1 MASFK
6 TGLDYY
12 SHYIGM
18 TKDKKLHR
26 IRFKYGSVGVD
37 VWLALLDM
45 IYGDKGYYIEYGS
58 DSEKEDV
65 VWDVL
70 AYVQGKYAPTA
81 ETVADIIEDLAAC
94 GLFSG
99 DLFKS
104 GILSSKRIQLQYYA
118 GVVERKAVEVNP
130 DYWLPTVEEMKKIS
144 GRSTILHH
152 FDNRPI
158 CEDNQPICEDNQPN
172 RKQSKVKESK
182 VKESRV
188 EESRVE
194 ESNAAPP
201 PASPATRTTLVAEYG
216 EKNVKHYEERFRK
229 WAANKGKK
237 FGENIYPIIAD
248 WMKNDGVA
256 PPSNNNSLLEQA
268 EKAGIRRYNG

>member
-26 IRFKYGSVGVD
+26 IRLKYGSVGVD

-70 AYVQGKYAPTA
+70 KYVQGKYAPTA
-81 ETVADIIEDLAAC
+81 ETVADIIEDLVAC

-118 GVVERKAVEVNP
+118 GAVERKAVEVNP

-144 GRSTILHH
+144 GRSTILRY
-152 FDNRPI
+152 F
-158 CEDNQPICEDNQPN
+158 DNQPICEDNQPN
-172 RKQSKVKESK
+172 REDNQPNKKQSKVKERK
-182 VKESRV
+182 VK
-188 EESRVE
+188 ESRVE

-201 PASPATRTTLVAEYG
+201 PALLPDRKSLVQKYG
-216 EKNVKHYEERFRK
+216 ERAVKQYELKYQDWQQRKNVYGGISYLK
-229 WAANKGKK
+229 
-237 FGENIYPIIAD
+237 IAE
-248 WMKNDGVA
+248 WMLQDGVPDISA
-256 PPSNNNSLLEQA
+256 KIKADEELMEQ
-268 EKAGIRRYNG
+268 IRAQYQ

>member
-81 ETVADIIEDLAAC
+81 ETVADIIEDLVAC

-118 GVVERKAVEVNP
+118 GAVERKAVEVNP

-144 GRSTILHH
+144 GRSTILRY
-152 FDNRPI
+152 F
-158 CEDNQPICEDNQPN
+158 DNQPICEDNQPN
-172 RKQSKVKESK
+172 REDNQPNKKQSKVKERK

-188 EESRVE
+188 EES
-194 ESNAAPP
+194 NAASP
-201 PASPATRTTLVAEYG
+201 PASLPDRKSLVQQYG
-216 EKNVKHYEERFRK
+216 ERAVKQYELKYQSWQQRK
-229 WAANKGKK
+229 GLS
-237 FGENIYPIIAD
+237 GGISYPKIAQWLLD
-248 WMKNDGVA
+248 DGV
-256 PPSNNNSLLEQA
+256 PEYHEDDSLMDE
-268 EKAGIRRYNG
+268 IRAQYQ